1 MIKNNKTA
9 PQYLK
14 QEIILWGID
23 HNDSY
28 NSELPEREIVINM
41 TGEEIDELYDE
52 LDGEDAI
59 IDGRSEVR
67 NYGENTDLP
76 APYSRHYESQ
86 SVAYQMHDGTWVGWT
101 YWYGGGKHGEPES
114 IEWIDNA
121 YFVDCVEKEMLVIVR
136 SFSLEEDNTNAN
148 PNA

>member
-9 PQYLK
+9 PQYVK

-23 HNDSY
+23 NDGY

-41 TGEEIDELYDE
+41 TGEEIDDLYDE